1 LQVLSGGGVRLIQHL
16 PEQGVVTLRID
27 CIEDET
33 GWVLTY
39 DGAYPHMSSISE
51 GQAGTK
57 VLMQIIGPAQWEMK
71 YEE

>member
-1 LQVLSGGGVRLIQHL
+1 
-16 PEQGVVTLRID
+16 
-27 CIEDET
+27 
-33 GWVLTY
+33 
-39 DGAYPHMSSISE
+39 MSSISE